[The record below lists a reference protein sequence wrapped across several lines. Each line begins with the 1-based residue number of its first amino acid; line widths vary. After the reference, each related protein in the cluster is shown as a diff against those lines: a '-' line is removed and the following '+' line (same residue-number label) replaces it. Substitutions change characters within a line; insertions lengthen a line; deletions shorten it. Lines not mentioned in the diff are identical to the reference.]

1 MFEHLRASAP
11 YPVMWDC
18 FAVVASLAEQQQ
30 QALQQQAAAAAMAA
44 RAMTQA
50 AGGDLSA
57 DLSSAYT
64 AVMQQAGA
72 AIALPPKLD

>member
-1 MFEHLRASAP
+1 
-11 YPVMWDC
+11 MWDC